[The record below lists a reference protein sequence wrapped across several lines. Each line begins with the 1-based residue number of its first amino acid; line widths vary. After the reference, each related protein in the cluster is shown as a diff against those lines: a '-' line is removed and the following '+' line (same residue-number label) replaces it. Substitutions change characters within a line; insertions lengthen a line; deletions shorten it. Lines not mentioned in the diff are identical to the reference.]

1 VKRPNDSALPERL
14 TAKTDHPVGP
24 VRRSPMLKRRI
35 AVTAITVI
43 VASLGFVSSAAARS
57 YVDPT
62 TLTPPLKPFR
72 VCWQLGPTVQCDT
85 SGEDSYENVD
95 TDVLPCGQLYESA
108 HGTSNSTRYYENG
121 LLVRRAVQEEYRGS
135 WSLSP
140 TGAGPTV
147 EYAENDSWDDHFA
160 IPGDINSFVRTVRGS
175 LIRVPALGS
184 SFHASGV
191 FVEDGIADGPIESH
205 GLWTLDDAS
214 VVALCALLVP

>member
-1 VKRPNDSALPERL
+1 
-14 TAKTDHPVGP
+14 
-24 VRRSPMLKRRI
+24 MLKRQI
-35 AVTAITVI
+35 AVTAIAVI
-43 VASLGFVSSAAARS
+43 VASLGFASSAAARS

-85 SGEDSYENVD
+85 SGEETYENRE
-95 TDVLPCGQLYESA
+95 TDVLPCGQIYESA
-108 HGTSNSTRYYENG
+108 HGSSNSTRYYQDG

-140 TGAGPTV
+140 TGAEPTV
-147 EYAENDSWDDHFA
+147 EYAQNNSWDDHFSIA
-160 IPGDINSFVRTVRGS
+160 GNIDSFVRTVRGS

-205 GLWTLDDAS
+205 GLWTIDEAS
-214 VVALCALLVP
+214 ALELCGLLAR